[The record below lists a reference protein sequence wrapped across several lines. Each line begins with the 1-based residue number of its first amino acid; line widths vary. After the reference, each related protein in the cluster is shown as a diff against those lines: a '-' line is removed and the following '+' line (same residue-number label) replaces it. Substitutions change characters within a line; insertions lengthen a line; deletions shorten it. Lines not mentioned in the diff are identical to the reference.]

1 MSKNLD
7 FTVSGPCRPAQ
18 ALLQDGYEAGDGFSM
33 GAAPDLPCF
42 CHKGESRRKALRTM
56 AYLKKNKTEHSSAS
70 VISEAL
76 DFLNVF
82 PWTRPSSAPLE
93 STGTFLRHEFGFF
106 LPFYTLI
113 KNIN

>member
-56 AYLKKNKTEHSSAS
+56 AYLKKTKQSIRQLLLLVKHW
-70 VISEAL
+70 I
-76 DFLNVF
+76 FLNVF

-93 STGTFLRHEFGFF
+93 STGTFLRHEFGVF